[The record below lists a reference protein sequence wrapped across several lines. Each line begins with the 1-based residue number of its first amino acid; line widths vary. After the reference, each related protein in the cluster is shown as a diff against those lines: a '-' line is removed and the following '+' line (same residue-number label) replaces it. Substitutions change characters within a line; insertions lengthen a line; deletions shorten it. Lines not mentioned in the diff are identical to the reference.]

1 MEYVIVERVFEGE
14 PLDLDDLE
22 ALQEKGSW
30 CYQLHGVRFLQSFYS
45 ADGRRMIC
53 LYEAPDAEAVRTV
66 NRQSGV
72 PFERAWTAAVYDREA
87 VPGVRLDIDATT
99 RR

>member
-1 MEYVIVERVFEGE
+1 MEYVIVERVFEE
-14 PLDLDDLE
+14 DPLDPE
-22 ALQEKGSW
+22 AVEAMQNRETW
-30 CYQLHGVRFLQSFYS
+30 CYQLHGVRFLQSYYS
-45 ADGRRMIC
+45 ADGRRVIC
-53 LYEAPDAEAVRTV
+53 LYEAPDAEAVRIV

-87 VPGVRLDIDATT
+87 APGVRLDIDATA